1 MVIIIGT
8 FLLIV
13 VLSLLFY
20 FSRFNDEKNSPIP
33 YVTYEN
39 YPIVGHLFSF
49 LRDRTKFLI
58 ECQQRYGQCFKIRL
72 FTQRFTLVLS
82 PPDWAAIVRNQS
94 FYFPG
99 ADIAMKIFDIS
110 INYSGKYIN
119 IYNKYD

>member
-20 FSRFNDEKNSPIP
+20 FSRFNDNKNSPIP

-72 FTQRFTLVLS
+72 FTQGFTLVLS
-82 PPDWAAIVRNQS
+82 PPDWAAIMRNQS

-99 ADIAMKIFDIS
+99 PDLGIKIFDMTS
-110 INYSGKYIN
+110 NYSSKY
-119 IYNKYD
+119 